1 MAVALLGGE
10 AGEGRAGAPPSE
22 AGNEL
27 PTLAPML
34 EKVLPGVVSI
44 AVRGRMQIE
53 QNPLLSDPFFRRFF
67 GLPEH
72 MQPEEREF
80 LASGSGVIV
89 DPPRGY
95 IITNSH
101 VLEKA
106 DEITVALSDGRHL
119 QAKRIGTD
127 AATDVAVI
135 QIPSGGLTGLPL
147 GDSDQLKVGD
157 YVVAVG
163 NPFGLEQTV
172 TAGIVSALGRSG
184 LGIEGYESFIQ
195 TDASINP
202 GNSGGALV
210 NLKGELVGINA
221 AIVGPSGANIGIG
234 FAIPINMAKKV
245 MDQLVAYGE
254 MRRGQLGIKIVN
266 LSPETAKAHGIG
278 IRQGAFIAAV
288 TVNSPA
294 AHAGLE
300 PGDVITTINGE
311 KVHGAADVRNK
322 IGLLPVGS
330 TVELDVLREATAMH
344 VTARLAAAP
353 SVRLTVPADVAA
365 LAGVVLG
372 SIDPNS
378 SLYGL
383 VEGAMVLEV
392 KKGSPAAGAGLLVGD
407 VVLGVDQTPVQSPDD
422 AIAAARKAEG
432 KLLLHVVRDSNLL
445 LVVIG

>member
-1 MAVALLGGE
+1 
-10 AGEGRAGAPPSE
+10 
-22 AGNEL
+22 
-27 PTLAPML
+27 
-34 EKVLPGVVSI
+34 
-44 AVRGRMQIE
+44 
-53 QNPLLSDPFFRRFF
+53 
-67 GLPEH
+67 
-72 MQPEEREF
+72 
-80 LASGSGVIV
+80 
-89 DPPRGY
+89 
-95 IITNSH
+95 
-101 VLEKA
+101 
-106 DEITVALSDGRHL
+106 
-119 QAKRIGTD
+119 
-127 AATDVAVI
+127 
-135 QIPSGGLTGLPL
+135 
-147 GDSDQLKVGD
+147 
-157 YVVAVG
+157 
-163 NPFGLEQTV
+163 
-172 TAGIVSALGRSG
+172 
-184 LGIEGYESFIQ
+184 
-195 TDASINP
+195 
-202 GNSGGALV
+202 
-210 NLKGELVGINA
+210 
-221 AIVGPSGANIGIG
+221 
-234 FAIPINMAKKV
+234 MAKKV

-266 LSPETAKAHGIG
+266 LSPEMAKAHGIG
-278 IRQGAFIAAV
+278 IRQGALIAAV

-322 IGLLPVGS
+322 IGLLPVGC